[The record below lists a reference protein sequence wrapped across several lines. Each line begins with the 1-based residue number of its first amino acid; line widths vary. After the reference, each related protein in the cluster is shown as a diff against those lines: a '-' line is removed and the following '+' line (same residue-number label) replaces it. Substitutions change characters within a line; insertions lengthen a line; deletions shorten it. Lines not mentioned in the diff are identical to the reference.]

1 MCIYGHNPDRHDQST
16 TFEFVGENLALTTAG
31 AVDYVSLVQAWYDEV
46 NDYTYSTMECAPGK
60 ACGHYTQVLTC
71 SRLQWD
77 LWWCHAGCLG
87 NVKAY
92 RVWCYQMCWNQ
103 SFHGCFVFRVQLW
116 SFVSQLAWIWVC
128 FICFLCVH
136 RGNIAGEFPYAS
148 GDSCSACPTDLPLCM
163 QNLCC
168 KLVLHSMEPLTKN
181 SLNKGH
187 PIAIALTQE
196 HFPSFPSHSFTF
208 IQIPPQILKD
218 CSNFI

>member
-1 MCIYGHNPDRHDQST
+1 MWYFIHSITNWLFSFQEWNEELAEIAQAYSEMCIYGHNSDRHDQST

-103 SFHGCFVFRVQLW
+103 SLHGCSVFRVQLW
-116 SFVSQLAWIWVC
+116 PFVSQLAWIWVGFISICVQGEHRWRVSLC
-128 FICFLCVH
+128 FRRFVLCLSNWSPSVH
-136 RGNIAGEFPYAS
+136 A
-148 GDSCSACPTDLPLCM
+148 
-163 QNLCC
+163 
-168 KLVLHSMEPLTKN
+168 KSML
-181 SLNKGH
+181 
-187 PIAIALTQE
+187 
-196 HFPSFPSHSFTF
+196 
-208 IQIPPQILKD
+208 
-218 CSNFI
+218 

>member
-1 MCIYGHNPDRHDQST
+1 MLLHSITNWKPVNPYLFSLQEWNEELAEIAQAYSEMCIYGHNPDRHDQST

-116 SFVSQLAWIWVC
+116 SFVSQLAWIWAC

-136 RGNIAGEFPYAS
+136 RGNIDGEFPYVS

-168 KLVLHSMEPLTKN
+168 KLYYAHKLL
-181 SLNKGH
+181 
-187 PIAIALTQE
+187 
-196 HFPSFPSHSFTF
+196 
-208 IQIPPQILKD
+208 
-218 CSNFI
+218 